1 MLLLL
6 KLTLVPAVLLVVSA
20 VGQRFGPRV
29 AGLLAGF
36 PVVTGPIL
44 ILLSV
49 EFGGAFAASSAA
61 AATSGAASA
70 AVFCLSYA
78 LAAVR
83 FPWHLASAIGM
94 GGWLMSAAVLGA
106 MPSSLLL
113 AMVSAMAA
121 IAVAPRLFPRVV
133 APAASRTIPAVD
145 LLVRVVAGAALTLL
159 VSACAKVA
167 GPRASGLLA
176 VFPLL
181 SLVLAASSHR
191 TQGAAFTVVLLKS
204 LVSGLHAFVAFC
216 AVFALALSAMEIWQ
230 AIVIAVLAAV
240 GVQALA
246 RWRLAGA
253 SS

>member
-6 KLTLVPAVLLVVSA
+6 TLTLVPAVLLVVSA
-20 VGQRFGPRV
+20 VGQRFGPRL

-44 ILLSV
+44 ILLTI
-49 EFGGAFAASSAA
+49 EFGGEFAASSAA
-61 AATSGAASA
+61 AATYGAASA

-83 FPWHLASAIGM
+83 FPWHLASGIGM
-94 GGWLMSAAVLGA
+94 GGWLISATVLGA
-106 MPSSLLL
+106 MPNSLLL
-113 AMVSAMAA
+113 AVVSAMGA
-121 IAVAPRLFPRVV
+121 IAVAPTLFPRV
-133 APAASRTIPAVD
+133 ASPAASRSIPAVD
-145 LLVRVVAGAALTLL
+145 LIVRVVAGAALTLL
-159 VSACAKVA
+159 VSAFAKVA

-191 TQGAAFTVVLLKS
+191 AQGAEFTVVLLKS

-216 AVFALALSAMEIWQ
+216 AVFSLALTFMELWQ
-230 AIVIAVLAAV
+230 AILMAVVASV

-246 RWRLAGA
+246 RWRPATP